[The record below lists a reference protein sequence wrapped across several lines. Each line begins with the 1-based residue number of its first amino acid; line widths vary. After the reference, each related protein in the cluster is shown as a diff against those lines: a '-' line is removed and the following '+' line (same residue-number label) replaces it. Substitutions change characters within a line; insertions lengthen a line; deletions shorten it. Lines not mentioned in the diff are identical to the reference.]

1 MRAQHRGHYSAI
13 HRICDSASAG
23 EGEKLVH
30 CCCCFEREKRTPS
43 SGNKYHSAMTRYEM
57 IPETHGSSLFP
68 PSRAQGC
75 KQMASR
81 CPGCATP
88 RSSSI
93 SVIGPGGVI
102 VASSFRPDGNSMIL
116 GNHSFSGRSRAVMV
130 VGVFG
135 EVEGWAGLAC
145 TMFPYD

>member
-1 MRAQHRGHYSAI
+1 MS
-13 HRICDSASAG
+13 
-23 EGEKLVH
+23 
-30 CCCCFEREKRTPS
+30 
-43 SGNKYHSAMTRYEM
+43 RYEV

-81 CPGCATP
+81 CPGSATTP

-102 VASSFRPDGNSMIL
+102 VASSFRPDGNLMIL
-116 GNHSFSGRSRAVMV
+116 GNHSFSGRSRAVMA
-130 VGVFG
+130 VGGFV
-135 EVEGWAGLAC
+135 EVEGWVGLSC
-145 TMFPYD
+145 MTSPYD